1 MATTQES
8 VDTSTDLLKLSL
20 GWPVAPAL
28 DSNGWWPGAQVSNT
42 ISLGAGPGVFASLED
57 CTFCTVF
64 VWCCLWA
71 YQNDTTIHPVNQK
84 GWGQRSFLISVA
96 AQGFDSSSN
105 KHEEN
110 MDHRCKEP
118 KYVLGKKL

>member
-1 MATTQES
+1 MYLPLWRTALS
-8 VDTSTDLLKLSL
+8 VLSL
-20 GWPVAPAL
+20 
-28 DSNGWWPGAQVSNT
+28 SFN
-42 ISLGAGPGVFASLED
+42 
-57 CTFCTVF
+57 
-64 VWCCLWA
+64 LWA
-71 YQNDTTIHPVNQK
+71 YQNDNTIHPVNQK
-84 GWGQRSFLISVA
+84 GWGQRSFFISVA